1 MKSFLHFIIIVFCSI
16 ALSCCLNDSSTKN
29 GDAELYKVS
38 WENVYDWHE
47 QRLDTLLCGLSQ
59 VYKEVRH
66 YSDGSKKV
74 FMKLLIVDPDLKT
87 RNPYVRCV
95 YLDAAE
101 ISKFDAFI
109 DSCRSKPQ
117 KMNEMWEF
125 QIKIDAIFSYEEY
138 EESIVFW
145 CNQGYTFDLLITPK
159 RFKEVL
165 TQVMEDEAFK
175 GDD

>member
-16 ALSCCLNDSSTKN
+16 ALSCCSNNTSTKN
-29 GDAELYKVS
+29 GEAELYKVS

-47 QRLDTLLCGLSQ
+47 KRIDTLLCGLSQ

-74 FMKLLIVDPDLKT
+74 VMELIIDESDSLT
-87 RNPYVRCV
+87 GPYTRCV

-117 KMNEMWEF
+117 KRNEMWEF
-125 QIKIDAIFSYEEY
+125 QIKIDAIFSNEEY

-145 CNQGYTFDLLITPK
+145 CNQGYKFDLLITPK